1 MSTMVMGTFQ
11 NDDRVH
17 DVVDALLDR
26 HVRPDEIGVV
36 VAKPGARHPVRV
48 RFRSG
53 LARGAATGALGGG
66 LLGAGGALLVA
77 TGAVVAPGIG
87 LAEAGPLMAL
97 LQGALAGSGVGGLV
111 GFLAGLTWWQDDPAL
126 EAEDTADGR
135 VWVGVT
141 TTEDARV
148 EALREA
154 FEAVGAAVTV
164 CDAAEAPPMLRRS
177 AS

>member
-1 MSTMVMGTFQ
+1 MSTMVMGTFH
-11 NDDRVH
+11 DEERVNE
-17 DVVDALLDR
+17 VVDALLSR

-36 VAKPGARHPVRV
+36 VAKPGQRHPVRV

-53 LARGAATGALGGG
+53 LARGAVVGSTGGG

-87 LAEAGPLMAL
+87 IAEAPLAL
-97 LQGALAGSGVGGLV
+97 AVLQGALAGAGIGGFL

-126 EAEDTADGR
+126 EAEDTAEGR

-141 TTEDARV
+141 TEGDRV
-148 EALREA
+148 DALREA
-154 FEAVGAAVTV
+154 FEEVGAAVTV
-164 CDAAEAPPMLRRS
+164 CDASEAPPMLRR